1 MRKKIIIT
9 TIAIISLTAAIAA
22 KNHTPAANT
31 NSIACT
37 ADMQKSIAGKIL
49 RFHVLA
55 NSDSEA
61 DQNVKKQVR
70 DAVGAY
76 IEPYLLECE
85 NIEETRATV
94 NDHMDEIIAVSKE
107 TLAENG
113 FTYGASAELT
123 HTDFPEKT
131 YGDYTFPEG
140 NYEALEIT
148 LGDGAGHNWWCV
160 LYPNMCFRGSV
171 YEVVEDEAKENL
183 KEVLTPD
190 EYESIFDSG
199 KYEIKLKIYTLVDIP
214 TEQLLGKEAAFID
227 SALGL
232 DDQWIKYHEDN
243 KYKLYSYDMLYP
255 IEKDG
260 GYLKDHIYTF
270 RIRTVNVELAKYFS
284 KVLPNHYTR
293 ELKGLVAEN
302 RILPKKTIS
311 EIYTLTPVVTKFA
324 DGYWRGKYP
333 IEVFEQRLFSN
344 AVKKYK
350 QYTGEEVNEDFQ
362 WYTQITFLNKKP
374 IALSYD
380 SKKITLLGDKINLK
394 IADNKQAQEL
404 TYFMLGAGLGEL
416 NSRGAGTC
424 NYRYL

>member
-37 ADMQKSIAGKIL
+37 ADMQKSIAHLLFHIL
-49 RFHVLA
+49 VCFAVAVCQHV
-55 NSDSEA
+55 
-61 DQNVKKQVR
+61 KTQVR

-107 TLAENG
+107 TLAANG

-199 KYEIKLKIYTLVDIP
+199 KYEIKLKILDI
-214 TEQLLGKEAAFID
+214 
-227 SALGL
+227 
-232 DDQWIKYHEDN
+232 
-243 KYKLYSYDMLYP
+243 
-255 IEKDG
+255 
-260 GYLKDHIYTF
+260 F
-270 RIRTVNVELAKYFS
+270 R
-284 KVLPNHYTR
+284 
-293 ELKGLVAEN
+293 
-302 RILPKKTIS
+302 
-311 EIYTLTPVVTKFA
+311 
-324 DGYWRGKYP
+324 
-333 IEVFEQRLFSN
+333 
-344 AVKKYK
+344 
-350 QYTGEEVNEDFQ
+350 
-362 WYTQITFLNKKP
+362 
-374 IALSYD
+374 
-380 SKKITLLGDKINLK
+380 
-394 IADNKQAQEL
+394 
-404 TYFMLGAGLGEL
+404 
-416 NSRGAGTC
+416 
-424 NYRYL
+424 